1 MRHVNTRL
9 KCHGRS
15 HKPDRHRPDWC
26 RGAVSRGRAPASPRA
41 TATQTTI
48 SGWCG
53 VLSCI
58 GRSGHGHWMLVHSR
72 CWVWTMESRIQVLR
86 RWEERSQCRRL
97 YAMARRTGGQEGMSG
112 WGLSRHGGRRRR
124 PAPILASRGSGGGTK
139 VDGQTPSGCPR
150 GWVAGSRD
158 DAWWL
163 VEGCLFCFSIPS
175 LGLDGSPAGPD
186 GGWIFCPDIGS
197 PFGGRERWKRTLVL
211 RE

>member
-1 MRHVNTRL
+1 MPCPAEEHRRL
-9 KCHGRS
+9 PVQR
-15 HKPDRHRPDWC
+15 RR
-26 RGAVSRGRAPASPRA
+26 RR
-41 TATQTTI
+41 QTTI

-86 RWEERSQCRRL
+86 RWEEKSQCRRL
-97 YAMARRTGGQEGMSG
+97 YAMAHRTGGQEGMSG
-112 WGLSRHGGRRRR
+112 WGLSRDGGRRRR

-197 PFGGRERWKRTLVL
+197 PCGGRDRWKRTLVL